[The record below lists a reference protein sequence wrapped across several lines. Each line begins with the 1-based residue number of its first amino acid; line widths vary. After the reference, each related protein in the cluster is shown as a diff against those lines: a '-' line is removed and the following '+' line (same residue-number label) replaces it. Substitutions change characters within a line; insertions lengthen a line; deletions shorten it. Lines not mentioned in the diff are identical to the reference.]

1 MALYIDHKYYTS
13 LYGEIAETDFN
24 RLAFD
29 ACRVLDNHT
38 TGADGFKKLRY
49 VFPTDADDAESVKR
63 CACKLLN
70 ILHGIENAEKAAAQS
85 KGYTETENGLQ
96 GRVIASVSSGS
107 ESVSYATGAAAVTAI
122 DKAVADPAQQKR
134 LLADTVREYLSGV
147 ADSNG
152 VKLLYMGVYPRV

>member
-1 MALYIDHKYYTS
+1 MALYMDYEFYTS
-13 LYGEIAETDFN
+13 LYGEIAEADFN

-29 ACRVLDNHT
+29 ACRVLDDHT
-38 TGADGFKKLRY
+38 TGADGFRKLKY

-63 CACKLLN
+63 CACKLLH
-70 ILHGIENAEKAAAQS
+70 ILHGIETAEKAAAQS

-107 ESVSYATGAAAVTAI
+107 ESISYATNSGSNTAI
-122 DKAVADPAQQKR
+122 DKAVADPAQRKR
-134 LLADTVREYLSGV
+134 LLADAVREYLSGV
-147 ADSNG
+147 ADANG